1 MVCYV
6 DRVDLRLRLAAA
18 WLLTS
23 GAACGSSTPTADD
36 DPDDAMCGPTKAG
49 IDPFASSPGCAS
61 VFAPASASPT
71 VLVRLVNHTDH
82 DIVVA
87 NRTGGCHQ
95 PARHFELTGT
105 LGGRAVAAPTNYCP
119 TGWNACATR
128 SPGWDGCRLCETL
141 HGPALVAP
149 GGTFEE
155 TWDAWVFAE
164 TTLPAPCID
173 GDADIQCNAA
183 TSMAAGTFTAIA
195 HAALVDTPEC
205 TCEVDEMGSCLVD
218 FGECQAP
225 TSLTA
230 SAAYN
235 GTCRTL
241 EIVFTN

>member
-23 GAACGSSTPTADD
+23 GAACESSTPTAGD
-36 DPDDAMCGPTKAG
+36 DPGDAMCGPTKVG
-49 IDPFASSPGCAS
+49 IDPFASYLGCAPLL
-61 VFAPASASPT
+61 APVSAPPT
-71 VLVRLVNHTDH
+71 VLARLVNHTDH

-87 NRTGGCHQ
+87 NRTVGCHQ

-105 LGGRAVAAPTNYCP
+105 LGGRAVVAPTDYCP
-119 TGWNACATR
+119 CSWNACAAR
-128 SPGWDGCRLCETL
+128 SPEWEGYKLCLTL
-141 HGPALVAP
+141 HHPVLIVP

-164 TTLPAPCID
+164 TTLPAACID
-173 GDADIQCNAA
+173 GDDDIQCNAA
-183 TSMAAGTFTAIA
+183 TSMASGTFTAIA

-218 FGECQAP
+218 SEKCQAP

-230 SAAYN
+230 SAAYD
-235 GTCRTL
+235 GTCGSL